1 MSSINKL
8 MWDDQSGVSCVYKW
22 TWSTVYLN
30 DATTKSCFHNP
41 SQPLTLDNFDNFH
54 NLDQKIQDRQ
64 DMLAGK
70 WPKGCAYCERAELTG
85 AKSDRQTANEL
96 PNIIPIEV
104 LKNKSAT
111 STSPRIVEIY
121 FGNTCN
127 CSCIY
132 CGPSSSSK
140 LQSEINKFGEFTHNT
155 INIKQFTKNNS
166 QYAAMVEK
174 FWKWLDLN
182 YLNIQR
188 LNVLGGEPFLMS
200 ETFQLLEFFET
211 HPNPDLELNFVTNL
225 NVPEHLVDS
234 AIAVWERLVTEKKLK
249 RIDIVASLD
258 TWGDSAE
265 YIRHGLNLDLW
276 ERNFLKILASPAVYL
291 GINAAVTNLSIQ
303 DMPVLI
309 KKWLLWNQT
318 RPVGFYSAR
327 VTKPSFLSPDVLPY
341 SLNHDALREVLEL
354 MPEDTWLNKWCKE
367 RLSGAVEVM
376 SISTQGDRA
385 LMKDLQVYLNEL
397 DRRRGTNWRETF
409 SWLSST
415 LDNLD

>member
-1 MSSINKL
+1 MNSINKL

-22 TWSTVYLN
+22 TWSSVLLN
-30 DATTKSCFHNP
+30 GATTKSCYHNP

-54 NLDQKIQDRQ
+54 NLEQKIQDRE

-70 WPKGCAYCERAELTG
+70 WPKGCAYCERAELAG

-111 STSPRIVEIY
+111 SVSPRIVEIR

-132 CGPSSSSK
+132 CEPGSSSK

-155 INIKQFTKNNS
+155 INIKQFTKNNDR
-166 QYAAMVEK
+166 YAALVEK
-174 FWKWLDLN
+174 FWKWLNLN

-211 HPNPDLELNFVTNL
+211 HPNPDLELNLVTNL

-234 AIAVWERLVTEKKLK
+234 AIITWERLVTEKKLK

-265 YIRHGLNLDLW
+265 YIRHGLDLNLW
-276 ERNFLKILASPAVYL
+276 EKNFLKMLDSPAVYL
-291 GINAAVTNLSIQ
+291 GINAAVTNLSIHN
-303 DMPVLI
+303 MPSLI
-309 KKWLLWNQT
+309 KKWLEWNQV
-318 RPVGFYSAR
+318 RPVGLYSLR
-327 VTKPSFLSPDVLPY
+327 VFNPAFLSPEVLPY
-341 SLNHDALREVLEL
+341 ELNRSALSQVLSL
-354 MPEDTWLNKWCKE
+354 MPDDTWLNKWCKE
-367 RLSGAVEVM
+367 RLAGAVEVM
-376 SISTQGDRA
+376 ENSPQGDTA
-385 LMKDLQVYLNEL
+385 LMIDLKIYLDEL
-397 DRRRGTNWRETF
+397 DRRRGTDWRKTF
-409 SWLSST
+409 PWLQST
-415 LDNLD
+415 LDNLN

>member
-1 MSSINKL
+1 
-8 MWDDQSGVSCVYKW
+8 
-22 TWSTVYLN
+22 
-30 DATTKSCFHNP
+30 
-41 SQPLTLDNFDNFH
+41 
-54 NLDQKIQDRQ
+54 
-64 DMLAGK
+64 
-70 WPKGCAYCERAELTG
+70 
-85 AKSDRQTANEL
+85 
-96 PNIIPIEV
+96 
-104 LKNKSAT
+104 
-111 STSPRIVEIY
+111 
-121 FGNTCN
+121 
-127 CSCIY
+127 
-132 CGPSSSSK
+132 
-140 LQSEINKFGEFTHNT
+140 
-155 INIKQFTKNNS
+155 
-166 QYAAMVEK
+166 
-174 FWKWLDLN
+174 
-182 YLNIQR
+182 
-188 LNVLGGEPFLMS
+188 MS

-211 HPNPDLELNFVTNL
+211 HPNHNLELNFVTNL

>member
-1 MSSINKL
+1 MNSNNTL

-41 SQPLTLDNFDNFH
+41 SQSLTLDNFDNFH
-54 NLDQKIQDRQ
+54 NLEQKIQDRE

-70 WPKGCAYCERAELTG
+70 WPKGCAYCERAELVG

-140 LQSEINKFGEFTHNT
+140 LQSEINKFGEFTHNS
-155 INIKQFTKNNS
+155 INIKQFTKNAD

-211 HPNPDLELNFVTNL
+211 HPNPGLELNFVTNL

-249 RIDIVASLD
+249 RVDIVASLD

-265 YIRHGLNLDLW
+265 YIRHGLDLALW
-276 ERNFLKILASPAVYL
+276 ERNFLKILASPAAYL

-303 DMPVLI
+303 DMPSLI
-309 KKWLLWNQT
+309 KKWLEWNQV
-318 RPVGFYSAR
+318 RPVGLYSSR
-327 VTKPSFLSPDVLPY
+327 VFKPAFLSPEVLPY
-341 SLNHDALREVLEL
+341 ELNRSALSQVLLL
-354 MPEDTWLNKWCKE
+354 MPDDTWLNKWCKE
-367 RLSGAVEVM
+367 RLASAVEVM
-376 SISTQGDRA
+376 ENSHQGDAA
-385 LMKDLQVYLNEL
+385 LMIDLRIYLDEL
-397 DRRRGTNWRETF
+397 DRRRGTDWRKTF
-409 SWLSST
+409 SWLQAT
-415 LDNLD
+415 LDSPN